1 MCERRLLWP
10 AIRAI
15 QPLPWGEGVVPE
27 SGKTRFSIP
36 VVRTRRLCLLFE
48 DRERHH
54 LLPSSRQRWRHGK
67 LSLGEMLFIMVLFH
81 ISPYKDFKHFRFYG
95 LRHQY
100 RDCFG
105 ELPSYSRFVSLMPR
119 LLLPLYV
126 LLHYFRGEQT
136 GIYFA
141 DSTKLAVCH
150 NARISRNR
158 VFRGLAKRGRSAMG
172 WFLQG

>member
-1 MCERRLLWP
+1 
-10 AIRAI
+10 
-15 QPLPWGEGVVPE
+15 
-27 SGKTRFSIP
+27 
-36 VVRTRRLCLLFE
+36 
-48 DRERHH
+48 
-54 LLPSSRQRWRHGK
+54 
-67 LSLGEMLFIMVLFH
+67 MVLFH
-81 ISPYKDFKHFRFYG
+81 ISPYKDFKPFRFYG

-105 ELPSYSRFVSLMPR
+105 ELPSYSRFMRLMPR
-119 LLLPLYV
+119 LLLPLDM

-150 NARISRNR
+150 NARIRRNR

>member
-1 MCERRLLWP
+1 MEEPTIALFC
-10 AIRAI
+10 
-15 QPLPWGEGVVPE
+15 
-27 SGKTRFSIP
+27 
-36 VVRTRRLCLLFE
+36 CLDDFAKLFE
-48 DRERHH
+48 DWERHH
-54 LLPSSRQRWRHGK
+54 LLPSSRQQWRHGK
-67 LSLGEMLFIMVLFH
+67 LCLGEMLFIMVLFH
-81 ISPYKDFKHFRFYG
+81 ILPYKDFKHFRFYG

-105 ELPSYSRFVSLMPR
+105 ELPSYSRFVRLMPR
-119 LLLPLYV
+119 LLLPLYM

-158 VFRGLAKRGRSAMG
+158 VFRGLAKRGRSAMV

>member
-1 MCERRLLWP
+1 MEAPTIALFC
-10 AIRAI
+10 
-15 QPLPWGEGVVPE
+15 
-27 SGKTRFSIP
+27 
-36 VVRTRRLCLLFE
+36 CLDDFAKLFE

-67 LSLGEMLFIMVLFH
+67 LSLGEMLFIMALFH

-105 ELPSYSRFVSLMPR
+105 ELPSYSRFVRLMPR
-119 LLLPLYV
+119 LLLPLYM

-150 NARISRNR
+150 NARISHNR
-158 VFRGLAKRGRSAMG
+158 VFQGLAKRGRSAMG
-172 WFLQG
+172 WLLQG